1 MPAQLNNAQIG
12 HLSRTIAALGTEDF
26 SAQLLAFLHACIE
39 FDSAVMLA
47 YPDDSTLLVV
57 HDELDA
63 GDRAGFDGPYRNGLY
78 MLSPLYAHS
87 RSGKRGYF
95 HISDIAPQGFTESEF
110 YQIYYSANDSIDQ
123 VAYLLESA
131 AGTPIALSLERTS
144 AFSPFKRKERA
155 IFSGLSELLIALVG
169 QHSWPGMEL
178 QAPAHPD
185 LHSHVQKVLSLFGSS
200 VLTPREREVVR
211 LILRGYPSKSV
222 ARELDI
228 STQTEQVHRK
238 NIYQKLLISSHSE
251 LFTLFF
257 DAITVTPLAD
267 TDPLLAL
274 GSRSNE

>member
-1 MPAQLNNAQIG
+1 MSAQLNSTQTRY
-12 HLSRTIAALGTEDF
+12 LSRTIAALGSEDF
-26 SAQLLAFLHACIE
+26 SACLLAFLHSKLQ

-47 YPDDSTLLVV
+47 YPDDSTLLVL

-78 MLSPLYAHS
+78 MLSPLYAQS
-87 RSGKRGYF
+87 RSGKRGCF
-95 HISDIAPQGFTESEF
+95 HISEIAPQGFSESEF

-144 AFSPFKRKERA
+144 AWAPFSSEERSVL
-155 IFSGLSELLIALVG
+155 FGLSDLLVALVG
-169 QHSWPGMEL
+169 QQRWPGMEL
-178 QAPAHPD
+178 HPPAHPD

-238 NIYQKLLISSHSE
+238 NIYQKLAISSHSE

-267 TDPLLAL
+267 TDPLLTL
-274 GSRSNE
+274 GVPNNG